1 MRTITTILA
10 ASALLTFGGCSKHEC
25 EDSAPAQQEVG
36 NAKIPNV
43 FVYAQNA
50 GTAVPNYAFSI
61 HCGGTTPTN
70 AQGRLM
76 FSSGGCPTVNEIA
89 AGGACFQRNTYYW
102 IMPPGT
108 SNNRKFLRFNFTSA
122 FDFTQLTSAL
132 VRYETTTYD
141 WSVPNPIV
149 GFEWMIYDTR
159 KTLPACQGAV
169 RQ

>member
-25 EDSAPAQQEVG
+25 EDSAPAQEVG

-43 FVYAQNA
+43 FVFAQDN
-50 GTAVPNYAFSI
+50 GVAVPNFSFSI
-61 HCGGTTPTN
+61 HCGATTVTN
-70 AQGRLM
+70 GQGRLM
-76 FSSGGCPTVNEIA
+76 FTSGGCPTVMEIA

-102 IMPPGT
+102 IKPPGT
-108 SNNRKFLRFNFTSA
+108 SNNRKFLRFNFTNA

-132 VRYETTTYD
+132 VRYETNTYT
-141 WSVPNPIV
+141 WTVPNPTV

-159 KTLPACQGAV
+159 KTLPACQGAI